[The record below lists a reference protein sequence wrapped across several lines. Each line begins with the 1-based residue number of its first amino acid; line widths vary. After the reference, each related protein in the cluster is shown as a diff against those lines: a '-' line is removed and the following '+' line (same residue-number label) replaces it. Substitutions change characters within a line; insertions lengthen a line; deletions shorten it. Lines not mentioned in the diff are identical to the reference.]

1 MKLYIL
7 SALLFIN
14 GQLASLPFRITTVQ
28 TSLVTAMHAPHLFME
43 DQRMN
48 ADHTC
53 KQFTSCDERTRVNT
67 CLNKSLF
74 QGFESSPVGG
84 VTDGE
89 IVCREYEKYVRRT
102 SSLYDS
108 KMSMYYHAGRCG
120 SLIVHVYVSMRFPQD
135 GLTQACSAAASML
148 AVNHKKKDCCS
159 ANCGTFSHN
168 NSLFS

>member
-1 MKLYIL
+1 MISDKKLYIL
-7 SALLFIN
+7 SALLFIS

-53 KQFTSCDERTRVNT
+53 KQFTSCDEGTRVNT
-67 CLNKSLF
+67 CLYKSLF
-74 QGFESSPVGG
+74 QGFESSPVGR
-84 VTDGE
+84 VIDGE

-102 SSLYDS
+102 SGLYDS

-120 SLIVHVYVSMRFPQD
+120 SLIVHVYMFPCVFQK
-135 GLTQACSAAASML
+135 M
-148 AVNHKKKDCCS
+148 V
-159 ANCGTFSHN
+159 
-168 NSLFS
+168 